1 MTMNFPENVKYSTD
15 HEWVRVEG
23 NEAFIGITDFAQ
35 EELGDIVFIDVTTE
49 GEKVEQGEVFGS
61 VEAVKTVSDLMMP
74 LTGEVL
80 EVNPALDDAPE
91 LINKEPFEGGWIIKI
106 SIQNTEEVDGLMSAA
121 EYKEFIGK

>member
-1 MTMNFPENVKYSTD
+1 MNFPENVKYSTD

-35 EELGDIVFIDVTTE
+35 EELGDIVFIDITTE
-49 GEKVEQGEVFGS
+49 GETVEKGEVFGS

-74 LTGEVL
+74 VTGEVL
-80 EVNPALDDAPE
+80 EVNEKLEDAPE
-91 LINKEPFEGGWIIKI
+91 LVNKEPFEGGWIIKI
-106 SIQNTEEVDGLMSAA
+106 SLQNTEEIDALMSAA

>member
-1 MTMNFPENVKYSTD
+1 MNFPENVKYSTD

-23 NEAFIGITDFAQ
+23 NEAYVGITDFAQ

-49 GEKVEQGEVFGS
+49 GETVEQGEVFGS

-74 LTGEVL
+74 VTGEVL
-80 EVNPALDDAPE
+80 EVNKKLEDAPE
-91 LINKEPFEGGWIIKI
+91 LVNKEPFEGGWIIKI
-106 SIQNTEEVDGLMSAA
+106 SLQHAEEVDALMSAA